1 MLKCLDEIPMKYFLA
16 ILISFAFVNPA
27 LAAKTVKG
35 SVPVVKPLQPA
46 PAGVS
51 PAFNRSIQ
59 YQDPNYQPNS
69 GQSPQN
75 SRPGQSS
82 SAEGSLATV
91 AKTNGGH
98 NYIWRL
104 AVLLVL
110 IAAGFFVYK
119 RSKSK

>member
-1 MLKCLDEIPMKYFLA
+1 MKYLLI

-91 AKTNGGH
+91 AKTNGGNH
-98 NYIWRL
+98 NYIWWPV
-104 AVLLVL
+104 VLLGAL
-110 IAAGFFVYK
+110 ILGFWFYK
-119 RSKSK
+119 RNKT